1 MRKQLF
7 SRQSEEKRD
16 FVLKITI
23 VDGLSSVWVQYLALP
38 SFGVLFKLIVDAESG
53 MILFLYLFIMD
64 YLLVVRAAA
73 FCICQALFGYNFFS
87 WETGLVT
94 FLLVLCSI
102 YFMAKAMTR
111 TVEGLSS
118 VSIPSFWNTAW
129 LLPASVT
136 LILLLLTGNIRS
148 GTITVA
154 ALLARFMLLICMFLI
169 SHFMILFIQQLR
181 EQLEANARSEAM
193 ERLLQIQ
200 RDQYTM
206 LQSRIIENRRA
217 RHDFRQHLRVIQD
230 CANRGDLEDLKSY
243 LADYEKQH
251 PTHSDR
257 VYCNNYAL
265 NAILSFYADKAESAG
280 IQFDIHIQLSDP
292 PVIPETKLCV
302 LLGNLLENALDAC
315 QTGCSGSE
323 NTPPFIRLSAVQ
335 TGTSTLSITTDNTSA
350 FSPTWMNEKLVSTKP
365 AGSGIGTESIRM
377 IAEQYHGDAR
387 FEWRNRVFYASV
399 LLNP

>member
-1 MRKQLF
+1 MIELF
-7 SRQSEEKRD
+7 FNEFLSTFPFHILACVPFHKKLRHSPWKTFLWVCGFELGYLLLFLFLIQ
-16 FVLKITI
+16 I
-23 VDGLSSVWVQYLALP
+23 GLSSVWVQYLALP
-38 SFGVLFKLIVDAESG
+38 CFGVLFKLMVDAEIG
-53 MILFLYLFIMD
+53 MILFLYLFIID

-73 FCICQALFGYNFFS
+73 FCICQALFDYNFFS

-118 VSIPSFWNTAW
+118 ISIPSFWNTAW
-129 LLPASVT
+129 LLPGSVT

-243 LADYEKQH
+243 LADYE
-251 PTHSDR
+251 
-257 VYCNNYAL
+257 NN
-265 NAILSFYADKAESAG
+265 
-280 IQFDIHIQLSDP
+280 
-292 PVIPETKLCV
+292 
-302 LLGNLLENALDAC
+302 
-315 QTGCSGSE
+315 
-323 NTPPFIRLSAVQ
+323 IRLIRTAYTATIMRSTPFFPSMQIRRKAPESSL
-335 TGTSTLSITTDNTSA
+335 TSTFSCPITRSSRRRNCACFSEICWKMPWTLVRPGVPALKTRRLSSVSPRCRRVPPPCPSPRTTPAHSA
-350 FSPTWMNEKLVSTKP
+350 LP
-365 AGSGIGTESIRM
+365 G
-377 IAEQYHGDAR
+377 
-387 FEWRNRVFYASV
+387 
-399 LLNP
+399 

>member
-1 MRKQLF
+1 
-7 SRQSEEKRD
+7 
-16 FVLKITI
+16 
-23 VDGLSSVWVQYLALP
+23 
-38 SFGVLFKLIVDAESG
+38 
-53 MILFLYLFIMD
+53 
-64 YLLVVRAAA
+64 
-73 FCICQALFGYNFFS
+73 
-87 WETGLVT
+87 
-94 FLLVLCSI
+94 
-102 YFMAKAMTR
+102 MAKAMTR

-118 VSIPSFWNTAW
+118 ISIPSFWNTAW

-148 GTITVA
+148 GTITIA
-154 ALLARFMLLICMFLI
+154 ALMARFMLLICMFLI

-200 RDQYTM
+200 HDQYTM

-251 PTHSDR
+251 LTHSDR

-280 IQFDIHIQLSDP
+280 IQFDIHIQLSDS

-387 FEWRNRVFYASV
+387 FEWRDGVFYASV

>member
-1 MRKQLF
+1 MN
-7 SRQSEEKRD
+7 
-16 FVLKITI
+16 
-23 VDGLSSVWVQYLALP
+23 Y
-38 SFGVLFKLIVDAESG
+38 
-53 MILFLYLFIMD
+53 FLM
-64 YLLVVRAAA
+64 
-73 FCICQALFGYNFFS
+73 N
-87 WETGLVT
+87 
-94 FLLVLCSI
+94 
-102 YFMAKAMTR
+102 
-111 TVEGLSS
+111 
-118 VSIPSFWNTAW
+118 
-129 LLPASVT
+129 
-136 LILLLLTGNIRS
+136 
-148 GTITVA
+148 
-154 ALLARFMLLICMFLI
+154 
-169 SHFMILFIQQLR
+169 
-181 EQLEANARSEAM
+181 
-193 ERLLQIQ
+193 
-200 RDQYTM
+200 
-206 LQSRIIENRRA
+206 
-217 RHDFRQHLRVIQD
+217 
-230 CANRGDLEDLKSY
+230 SY

-280 IQFDIHIQLSDP
+280 IQFDIHIQLSDH

-387 FEWRNRVFYASV
+387 FEWRDGIFYASV